1 MLRIRF
7 FTVAA
12 ATLSLASIIGAD
24 GANAQNAATDQS
36 TAPLSLMHLFSQP
49 AAAAAPEPAAAP
61 APVQA
66 TTTRPRRVVSRRHRI
81 ASRKT
86 AHGAQSA
93 ASSADPEQSNAS
105 ADAWLTASAP
115 AASTPAPA
123 AAPDSAQRDAA
134 SPSALVIGGQT
145 VQIAEANQVNEIDL
159 AAASAPPEPSPNT
172 QPVDADL
179 PRSDRTDTISATDT
193 QAAPTDAW
201 QGSGSQVS
209 QTAFVA
215 PTPDGAAQIADG
227 GTMVPPDSGAQDLST
242 QNSSAE
248 NSNVAASAA
257 LIAQVLAAL
266 GGALTAGILA
276 WFLIGGAEPTRNY
289 G

>member
-12 ATLSLASIIGAD
+12 ATLFMASIVGVG
-24 GANAQNAATDQS
+24 GANAQSAGADQS

-66 TTTRPRRVVSRRHRI
+66 TTTRPRRVVSRRHR
-81 ASRKT
+81 AAARNT
-86 AHGAQSA
+86 ARNPQPAT
-93 ASSADPEQSNAS
+93 SSADPAQSNAS
-105 ADAWLTASAP
+105 ADVWLTASAP
-115 AASTPAPA
+115 AAGTPAPA
-123 AAPDSAQRDAA
+123 AGANSGQQDAA
-134 SPSALVIGGQT
+134 SPPSALVIGGQT

-159 AAASAPPEPSPNT
+159 AAASVPPEPSPNT

-179 PRSDRTDTISATDT
+179 PQSDRADTISATDS
-193 QAAPTDAW
+193 QAAPTDAS
-201 QGSGSQVS
+201 QGSQSQVS
-209 QTAFVA
+209 QVAFAA
-215 PTPDGAAQIADG
+215 PTPVSAAQIADG
-227 GTMVPPDSGAQDLST
+227 GTMGPPDSTTQNSST

-248 NSNVAASAA
+248 NSNAAGSAA

-266 GGALTAGILA
+266 GGAFTAGILA
-276 WFLIGGAEPTRNY
+276 WFLIGADPVRDY